1 MATITKTANGVK
13 VEDNNNHIYLFPFN
27 TIMLTANEN
36 SDMVNI
42 KLLGDRKTLL
52 SINYKTI
59 TYPTANSSE
68 DMCKVCEKI
77 IYKI

>member
-1 MATITKTANGVK
+1 MATITRTNNGVK
-13 VEDNNNHIYLFPFN
+13 VEDNNSHIYVFPFN
-27 TIMLTANEN
+27 TIILTANEN